1 MYDFNYISAKI
12 ACQMLSKENPEEF
25 YSRFHE
31 QLLASQD
38 WPGAYLFKFIVR
50 EGEVKEHI
58 LKALFEK
65 MNAKFTKKSS
75 SKNTFT
81 SFSIMAEV
89 EDPETVIAIY
99 KKAHKIKGLI
109 TL

>member
-1 MYDFNYISAKI
+1 
-12 ACQMLSKENPEEF
+12 MLSKEKPEEF

-31 QLLASQD
+31 QLLASQE

-65 MNAKFTKKSS
+65 MKAKFTKKLFEKTRLLAFQSWQLLKTRGRS
-75 SKNTFT
+75 LLFIKKHIKSK
-81 SFSIMAEV
+81 
-89 EDPETVIAIY
+89 
-99 KKAHKIKGLI
+99 G
-109 TL
+109 

>member
-1 MYDFNYISAKI
+1 
-12 ACQMLSKENPEEF
+12 MLSKEKPEEF

-65 MNAKFTKKSS
+65 MNAKFTKKVLQ
-75 SKNTFT
+75 KH
-81 SFSIMAEV
+81 V
-89 EDPETVIAIY
+89 Y
-99 KKAHKIKGLI
+99 
-109 TL
+109 